1 MSSTT
6 TQLELFESN
15 DELTI
20 LNKELQFVKKQ
31 NEKLKKTLT
40 AKHNDLA
47 NLCLLLKEELDEM
60 KKRLNVVENHAL
72 QNNKNQNCDMLETLF
87 KEAYLGLS

>member
-31 NEKLKKTLT
+31 NEKLKKTLNS
-40 AKHNDLA
+40 KHNDLA
-47 NLCLLLKEELDEM
+47 NLCLLLKEELDEV
-60 KKRLNVVENHAL
+60 KKRLSTIENHAL

-87 KEAYLGLS
+87 QEAYLGLS